1 MKHAYPVEVE
11 INVLKH
17 LLATNEK
24 WAKKALV
31 RIYEAQTAD
40 EKDSH
45 ETLHENGVGFNGHD
59 AQILTKIAKWYNQH
73 GTIGDG
79 YMRILHDRMPKYA
92 RQIFSL
98 RDFDH
103 EMFDNQVAWFA
114 ENKAEV
120 CNK

>member
-31 RIYEAQTAD
+31 RIYEAQTQD
-40 EKDSH
+40 EKNSH
-45 ETLHENGVGFNGHD
+45 ETLHDNGVG
-59 AQILTKIAKWYNQH
+59 YV
-73 GTIGDG
+73 
-79 YMRILHDRMPKYA
+79 RVLHDRMPKYA

-98 RDFDH
+98 QDFDH
-103 EMFDNQVAWFA
+103 GMFDNQVAWFA